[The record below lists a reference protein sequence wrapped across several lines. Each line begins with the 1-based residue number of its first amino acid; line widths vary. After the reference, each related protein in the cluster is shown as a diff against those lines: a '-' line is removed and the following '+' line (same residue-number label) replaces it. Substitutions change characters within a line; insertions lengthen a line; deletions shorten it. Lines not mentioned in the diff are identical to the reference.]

1 MKRKTAL
8 IYWRVMMN
16 RFDDVYDTTEQRQP
30 TYSWAQSVD
39 IINKV
44 VHASLDECMLSDKDR
59 HMIVSAWATIL
70 RGV

>member
-1 MKRKTAL
+1 
-8 IYWRVMMN
+8 MN
-16 RFDDVYDTTEQRQP
+16 RFDDVYDATEQRQP

-39 IINKV
+39 IINKI

-59 HMIVSAWATIL
+59 QMIISAWATIL

>member
-1 MKRKTAL
+1 
-8 IYWRVMMN
+8 MMN

-59 HMIVSAWATIL
+59 HMILSAWSTIL

>member
-1 MKRKTAL
+1 
-8 IYWRVMMN
+8 MMN

-39 IINKV
+39 IINDVLYREMK
-44 VHASLDECMLSDKDR
+44 AQSLAGFEAKR
-59 HMIVSAWATIL
+59 EQIAEAWSTIL

>member
-1 MKRKTAL
+1 
-8 IYWRVMMN
+8 MMN
-16 RFDDVYDTTEQRQP
+16 KNEWTPFDAVYNTTEQRQP

-59 HMIVSAWATIL
+59 QMIISAWSTIL
-70 RGV
+70 KGV

>member
-1 MKRKTAL
+1 
-8 IYWRVMMN
+8 MN
-16 RFDDVYDTTEQRQP
+16 RFDDVYDNTEQRQP

-44 VHASLDECMLSDKDR
+44 VHASLDECMLSDKDK
-59 HMIVSAWATIL
+59 HMIISAWSTIL